1 MGSLCKCKL
10 SLSEMFTKA
19 TRLILSLHFLIR
31 SQQRVTPGPPAAT
44 AAPAVHTTVSA
55 AVPQVVTDIQKMP
68 TVRLGTL
75 PQTTHGQTA
84 VRMVPPATLGQ
95 TAARVAPPATLSQ
108 TRGGGGGDVEVI
120 CLDSDS
126 EDESPSAQ
134 QQGCH
139 SNSTPVAGER
149 EGGFPPN
156 VVVSQQPSSLGALRA
171 ETCLS
176 NTSLL
181 LGRPQAAIVTS
192 RSPANP
198 VLAATIANILAS
210 AKDGGIQVG
219 NLMAAAHTSPPCSV
233 SLSLASEGGGGGGG
247 REEAAGTS
255 QGDGLGLFPTQAGT
269 VTSRA
274 ASPKRPL
281 AQPQPPQN
289 PSSLFALHMVS
300 SAHTTSPQVITA
312 QSTSHTSTDR
322 ASAAPQTAVPLLSP
336 IAARLF
342 NHSMNS
348 PTASSSSSL
357 PVLTPL
363 PPSSTARKTAIVP
376 PYCAIVTSLGNL
388 PSTSSQPQLHTSGA
402 SGVSVPP
409 VSKNTTVDSSKKAE
423 PHVGSQQSIVLD

>member
-1 MGSLCKCKL
+1 M
-10 SLSEMFTKA
+10 
-19 TRLILSLHFLIR
+19 
-31 SQQRVTPGPPAAT
+31 TPGPPAAT
-44 AAPAVHTTVSA
+44 AAPAVHTTVST

-84 VRMVPPATLGQ
+84 VRIVPPATHSQTAVRMVPPATLGQ
-95 TAARVAPPATLSQ
+95 TAARVVPPATLSQ

-126 EDESPSAQ
+126 EDEGPSAQ
-134 QQGCH
+134 QQGFH

-156 VVVSQQPSSLGALRA
+156 VVVSQQPSSVGTLRA
-171 ETCLS
+171 SETCPS

-181 LGRPQAAIVTS
+181 LGRPQAAIITS

-219 NLMAAAHTSPPCSV
+219 NLMAAAHTSPPRSV
-233 SLSLASEGGGGGGG
+233 SLPLASEGGERGGGG
-247 REEAAGTS
+247 REEAASTS
-255 QGDGLGLFPTQAGT
+255 QADGLGVFPTQAGT
-269 VTSRA
+269 VTSQV

-281 AQPQPPQN
+281 AQPQPSQN

-300 SAHTTSPQVITA
+300 SAHTTNPQVTTA

-376 PYCAIVTSLGNL
+376 PYCAIMTSLGNL

-402 SGVSVPP
+402 SGVTVPP
-409 VSKNTTVDSSKKAE
+409 VSKNTTVDSSKKVE